1 MPEKYHFLLV
11 SNSPSDPWVRI
22 LQEVVT
28 SLGSLQIASK
38 QETIKL
44 VSQRD
49 YDLLVVDAAKVED
62 VFCLVSSIREQQ
74 PDARILVV
82 TTSPTWR
89 RAREAF
95 RAGATD
101 YIRKSMNKTE
111 LLCILQATM
120 DKIPPMTRR
129 LIV

>member
-1 MPEKYHFLLV
+1 MPEKYYFLLI
-11 SNSPSDPWVRI
+11 SNSPDDPWIQI

-28 SLGSLQIASK
+28 SLGSLQIAG
-38 QETIKL
+38 EPEAIKL
-44 VSQRD
+44 ASQRN
-49 YDLLVVDAAKVED
+49 YDLFVIDAAKVENI
-62 VFCLVSSIREQQ
+62 FCLVSSIKEKK
-74 PDARILVV
+74 PSARILVV

-101 YIRKSMNKTE
+101 YIRKSMNKAE
-111 LLCILQATM
+111 LCDNLKATM
-120 DKIPPMTRR
+120 DKIPPMARQ